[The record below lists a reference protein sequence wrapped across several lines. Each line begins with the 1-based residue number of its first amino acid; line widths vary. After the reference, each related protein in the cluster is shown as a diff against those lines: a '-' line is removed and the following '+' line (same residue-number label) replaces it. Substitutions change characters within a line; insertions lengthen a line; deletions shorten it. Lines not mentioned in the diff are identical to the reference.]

1 MCGEGDQQE
10 GWFCKAIGWKIG
22 DGSIIRLWE
31 DVWLQ
36 NSNLKSMF
44 PRLYSLSNDQG
55 KTVGE
60 VGIWE
65 EGRWR
70 FKPNWRRERFEWEA
84 RMEEELMSIL
94 DTGNI
99 CQETQDRLVWRGD
112 PKGAFSVKSAYQ
124 ILTQQTA
131 YVPMDS
137 IYRALWQA
145 KAMPKA
151 LITAWRVILDRL
163 PTTANLIRRGVPVVS
178 SVCVMCNQLQ
188 ETSQHLFLDC
198 VVTQRVWYGCY
209 RWIGIVG
216 AQSNEIRNHLENFYL
231 IHLSNE
237 QNQVWRGVWVVI
249 IRSIWEQR
257 NQVVFKGG
265 VPDAKE
271 ILQKAQLLSWL
282 WLKYKATGFV
292 YAFSDWIL
300 NPNQCF
306 PAAL

>member
-1 MCGEGDQQE
+1 M
-10 GWFCKAIGWKIG
+10 
-22 DGSIIRLWE
+22 
-31 DVWLQ
+31 
-36 NSNLKSMF
+36 
-44 PRLYSLSNDQG
+44 
-55 KTVGE
+55 GE

-84 RMEEELMSIL
+84 RMEEELTSIL

-99 CQETQDRLVWRGD
+99 CQETQDRLVWRED

-131 YVPMDS
+131 YVPVDS

-145 KAMPKA
+145 KVMPKA

-178 SVCVMCNQLQ
+178 PVCVMCNQLQ

-198 VVTQRVWYGCY
+198 VVAQRVWYGCY

-231 IHLSNE
+231 IHLSNK
-237 QNQVWRGVWVVI
+237 QNQV
-249 IRSIWEQR
+249 
-257 NQVVFKGG
+257 
-265 VPDAKE
+265 
-271 ILQKAQLLSWL
+271 
-282 WLKYKATGFV
+282 
-292 YAFSDWIL
+292 
-300 NPNQCF
+300 
-306 PAAL
+306 